1 MGAEE
6 IAGAEETNNLR
17 KLVLEA
23 LHHGAADQQA
33 IVEFIRE
40 NHQEYSRA
48 DISKVVWSLILHDDI
63 ELKRGMRLEAA
74 TV

>member
-6 IAGAEETNNLR
+6 IAGAKEINNLR
-17 KLVLEA
+17 NLVLDA
-23 LHHGAADQQA
+23 LKTGASDQQA
-33 IVEFIRE
+33 IVEFIQ
-40 NHQEYSRA
+40 NKHQEYSRA